1 MLVNTQGYVFEC
13 REDLH
18 GAIGVMESYKLMYKG
33 DDMRVSVVLTVDST
47 GKIVIPSNLNRSLG
61 FRSLLESCKTTEQ
74 VENFA
79 KSNKPYFSVLGEFS
93 LVVAGVIIFD
103 KTTKG
108 LKSTDGISFYLPKR
122 VATDI
127 KEIVDNNG
135 NQQPALVCDRI
146 STDKGL
152 NCFGIS
158 QEMYSSYM
166 ANFLRCLKGEALEDR
181 GSFLSSIVLA

>member
-1 MLVNTQGYVFEC
+1 MLVNNTGYIFEC
-13 REDLH
+13 REDVH

-33 DDMRVSVVLTVDST
+33 DDMRVSVVLTVDSA

-61 FRSLLESCKTTEQ
+61 FRTLLESCKTKEQ

-93 LVVAGVIIFD
+93 LIVAGVIIFD
-103 KTTKG
+103 KSSKE
-108 LKSTDGISFYLPKR
+108 LKSTDGLCFYLPKT
-122 VATDI
+122 VATNI

-135 NQQPALVCDRI
+135 NQQPALVCERI

-152 NCFGIS
+152 NCFGVSHEIY
-158 QEMYSSYM
+158 QSYLK
-166 ANFLRCLKGEALEDR
+166 NFLAGLDSQSLEDR